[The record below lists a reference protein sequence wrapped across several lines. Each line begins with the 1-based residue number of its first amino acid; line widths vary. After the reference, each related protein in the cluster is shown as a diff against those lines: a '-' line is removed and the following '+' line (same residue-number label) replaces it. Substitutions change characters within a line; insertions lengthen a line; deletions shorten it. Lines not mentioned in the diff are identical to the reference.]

1 MVPPD
6 VIVDAILAKKNL
18 GTKITDAPFVI
29 GVGPGFTAGTDC
41 NCVVETK
48 RGHTLGN
55 IIWRGEGYPE
65 HRSPG
70 KCGRIHDRATD
81 PCRSGRHT
89 EAEGENGDHV
99 EKGSVVAVTGGVPV
113 YAQMTGI
120 VRGMLQSGVQVSK
133 NLKDRGY
140 RCKGRDFSLLY
151 DLR

>member
-1 MVPPD
+1 MVDEKAACREWFRPD

-55 IIWRGEGYPE
+55 IIWRGERYPE

-70 KCGRIHDRATD
+70 KCGRIYDRAAD

-89 EAEGENGDHV
+89 GAEGERLAIMWR
-99 EKGSVVAVTGGVPV
+99 K
-113 YAQMTGI
+113 AQ
-120 VRGMLQSGVQVSK
+120 L
-133 NLKDRGY
+133 
-140 RCKGRDFSLLY
+140 SL
-151 DLR
+151 